1 MKKQKRQRMKQ
12 VTKGRRLSI
21 VSLTIAAV
29 VVAGAAITVL
39 SRQAARDKVSAAN
52 QPTLAAAESGKKYV
66 TVKVAGRDV
75 QVDPQT
81 GNIKPLTP
89 EEAQQLAAG
98 LKTMLNRSTEG
109 LEEVHNADGSVS
121 VDLQGRF
128 QNVTL
133 ARTNEDGTVERSCVD
148 DPQAAA
154 EFLGIDPQLIDG
166 STPKANTNR
175 PVTRTPAKRVSQ

>member
-1 MKKQKRQRMKQ
+1 MKKQKRQRNKQ
-12 VTKGRRLSI
+12 ATNGRRLSI

-39 SRQAARDKVSAAN
+39 SRQAAKGKVSPAN
-52 QPTLAAAESGKKYV
+52 DAKVAAAESGKKYV

-81 GNIKPLTP
+81 GQIKQLTP
-89 EEAQQLAAG
+89 AEAQELGAG

-121 VDLQGRF
+121 MDLKGRF
-128 QNVTL
+128 QNVVL
-133 ARTNEDGTVERSCVD
+133 GRVNEDGTTERTCVD
-148 DPQAAA
+148 DPRAAA
-154 EFLGIDPQLIDG
+154 EFLGIDPQLIDSSLPKTN
-166 STPKANTNR
+166 STR
-175 PVTRTPAKRVSQ
+175 PVTATPARTVSQ